1 MGCGTN
7 IVPGFDAVNKQV
19 KDYPLEMK
27 IMAEFNA
34 SESNKNY
41 SPTDKKQSLREMFG
55 DKYKHLD
62 EQEKIIDAREIK
74 DKEIKDKAFIMMKE
88 AAKKSDNIDVVL
100 MNDEIDHQS
109 LSERGAELPRGVEGF
124 IIGADKS
131 SHSTTLLESRG
142 HNGRYYWFLYGGTR
156 GDALKYLLNWGKPTK
171 VTWNET
177 AKLEPSA
184 FYNAR
189 EDRIVVRTWAG
200 RAGGGGF
207 QYMPGDVLR
216 MLLHET
222 FHWADYAL
230 GRHNYPEA
238 QRSFQPK
245 ALSTLRPEFRKA
257 FYQDAANLGL
267 TEFDR
272 RGWWDKPSNEIA
284 EEHDAALAEM
294 IMYDKLLDHPRLI
307 DLGSSYIRSQ
317 ANTAYTN
324 QTHPLIELG
333 KRFKITNKR
342 TSSLENEYG
351 TEFQLGNFK
360 NGITGG
366 ALLKYVDKFGHL
378 PDRFEIKQMHATALR
393 QVALAQEMFETMY
406 NRTSIGIQAMSE
418 RNALFEKEANILG
431 YMDIL
436 DAMSGGILMDSPDL
450 NYGHGYKY
458 YSKGLRSRLS
468 ETFANLGEAWSNE
481 DKGAWN
487 RMKEKLP
494 NLTKEFE
501 RIIEEN
507 KDSKIA
513 PKVFD

>member
-7 IVPGFDAVNKQV
+7 IVPGFDAVNKQI

-34 SESNKNY
+34 SESNKKDY
-41 SPTDKKQSLREMFG
+41 IEKAILVGKK
-55 DKYKHLD
+55 KTKPY
-62 EQEKIIDAREIK
+62 
-74 DKEIKDKAFIMMKE
+74 
-88 AAKKSDNIDVVL
+88 NIDDVL

-109 LSERGAELPRGVEGF
+109 LSERGAELPIGAEGI

-131 SHSTTLLESRG
+131 SHSTVVLEG
-142 HNGRYYWFLYGGTR
+142 EGMNGVRLGLYYWFLYGGTR
-156 GDALKYLLNWGKPTK
+156 GNALKYLLNWGKPTK
-171 VTWNET
+171 VTWNST

-184 FYNAR
+184 FYNPR

-200 RAGGGGF
+200 RASGGS
-207 QYMPGDVLR
+207 QYMHGDVLR
-216 MLLHET
+216 TLLHET

-230 GRHNYPEA
+230 GRHNYPEK
-238 QRSFQPK
+238 QRSFEPK

-294 IMYDKLLDHPRLI
+294 LMYDYLLDHPKQIDSASSYLRDVSDSMTTLSKKI
-307 DLGSSYIRSQ
+307 KHPLVDLG
-317 ANTAYTN
+317 
-324 QTHPLIELG
+324 
-333 KRFKITNKR
+333 KKFKISNKR
-342 TSSLENEYG
+342 TSSLQNEYG
-351 TEFQLGNFK
+351 TEFQLGNFED
-360 NGITGG
+360 GITGG
-366 ALLKYVDKFGHL
+366 PLFKFVNKYGHL

-393 QVALAQEMFETMY
+393 KVALALEMFDTMY
-406 NRTSIGIQAMSE
+406 TRTSIGMQAMSE

-436 DAMSGGILMDSPDL
+436 EAMSGGILMDSPDL

-458 YSKGLRSRLS
+458 YSKGLKSRLS
-468 ETFANLGEAWSNE
+468 ETFANLGEAWSVE